1 MKRKKKLAFVVAIL
15 VSSTAIL
22 LLSFYFFPRV
32 FGSEETKAVYKIQ
45 HILNSHI
52 SSKSDDIIDL
62 INHIYRNGGYEYKE
76 NKLYLSF
83 GLKTGE
89 DITDV
94 LSKASALCNEITAY
108 TKTNA
113 TLNSAGVDISIRIE
127 HWAEWS
133 IDLEPMSDS
142 ISIGL
147 GYDTSL
153 TQVLNFCKEFET
165 VKIGG
170 YWGYTVFILNDI
182 DDSFFEDFHALKT
195 LVVVEIETFEME
207 KRLNEAVSGLRER
220 GVEVIT
226 TLRKSYQLE
235 KADNEINENCSS

>member
-1 MKRKKKLAFVVAIL
+1 MKIKKKIAIAVTIL
-15 VSSTAIL
+15 FLSPAIL

-32 FGSEETKAVYKIQ
+32 FGSEEVKAVYKIQ
-45 HILNSHI
+45 DILNSHI
-52 SSKSDDIIDL
+52 SSKSDDIIDF
-62 INHIYRNGGYEYKE
+62 INHIYRDGGYEYKE

-94 LSKASALCNEITAY
+94 LSKASSLCNDITAY

-113 TLNSAGVDISIRIE
+113 ILNGSEVDINIRIE
-127 HWAEWS
+127 KWS
-133 IDLEPMSDS
+133 DWSLTLEPLSNS
-142 ISIGL
+142 ITTGV
-147 GYDTSL
+147 GYDTSI
-153 TQVLNFCKEFET
+153 TQVLNFCKEFEA

-170 YWGYTVFILNDI
+170 YWGYTVFIP
-182 DDSFFEDFHALKT
+182 DDLDDRFFEDFHALKT
-195 LVVVEIETFEME
+195 LTIVEIETREME

-226 TLRKSYQLE
+226 AARRLYQLE
-235 KADNEINENCSS
+235 K